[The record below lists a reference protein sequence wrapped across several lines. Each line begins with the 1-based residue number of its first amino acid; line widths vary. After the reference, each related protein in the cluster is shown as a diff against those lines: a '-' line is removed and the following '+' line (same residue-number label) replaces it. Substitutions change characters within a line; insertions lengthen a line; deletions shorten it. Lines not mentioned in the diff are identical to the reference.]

1 LLNPQEGPYISSLST
16 REDNGNQSYNG
27 LLLSIQ
33 RRAVRGVN
41 ISANYTW
48 SHCVGIKATANAS
61 GTGGGGYLDP
71 NNRNFDRGNCDS
83 DRRQLFNLTTVAETP
98 QFASPTMRT
107 LITGWRLSGIYKK
120 ATGAYLT
127 PLTGL
132 DRALSGFAGNQRPNQ
147 ILENPYGDPHSPNY
161 LNPKAFAQPDVGT
174 IGNMRTSSIAGL
186 GTWQFD
192 MALARTFRVREGQ
205 KLEVRAEAFNILN
218 GVVRADPGTVGG
230 SVTFTANTTDPN
242 GLSLNSNTFGQIK
255 SAYDPRIV
263 QFALKYIF

>member
-1 LLNPQEGPYISSLST
+1 
-16 REDNGNQSYNG
+16 
-27 LLLSIQ
+27 
-33 RRAVRGVN
+33 
-41 ISANYTW
+41 
-48 SHCVGIKATANAS
+48 
-61 GTGGGGYLDP
+61 
-71 NNRNFDRGNCDS
+71 
-83 DRRQLFNLTTVAETP
+83 
-98 QFASPTMRT
+98 MRT

-192 MALARTFRVREGQ
+192 MALSERIPAPLAGPLPSRPTRQTRMAFRLTAIRLARSSQHTIRES
-205 KLEVRAEAFNILN
+205 FNL
-218 GVVRADPGTVGG
+218 R
-230 SVTFTANTTDPN
+230 
-242 GLSLNSNTFGQIK
+242 
-255 SAYDPRIV
+255 
-263 QFALKYIF
+263 